1 MICMYILYLLLFA
14 RNEQSPF
21 FYSLFLIERDRT
33 NKKKSTKNT
42 EKNTLHK
49 TLKTFRQL
57 RMTFFL
63 TNQI

>member
-1 MICMYILYLLLFA
+1 MICMHILYLLLFA

-21 FYSLFLIERDRT
+21 FYSLFLIERQ
-33 NKKKSTKNT
+33 NQQKKNQQKNT

>member
-1 MICMYILYLLLFA
+1 MHILYLLLFA
-14 RNEQSPF
+14 RTEQSPF

-57 RMTFFL
+57 RMTFFS
-63 TNQI
+63 QIKYYTV

>member
-1 MICMYILYLLLFA
+1 MHILYLLLFA

-57 RMTFFL
+57 RMTFFS
-63 TNQI
+63 QIKYYTV